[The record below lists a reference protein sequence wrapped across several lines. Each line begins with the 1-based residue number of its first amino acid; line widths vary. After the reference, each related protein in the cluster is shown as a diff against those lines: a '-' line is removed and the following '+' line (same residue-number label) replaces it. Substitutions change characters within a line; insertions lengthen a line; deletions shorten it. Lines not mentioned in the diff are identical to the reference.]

1 MKPFQQTRRALDMQR
16 GSFLLEA
23 LVAILIVAFGILG
36 LLGLESR
43 ALQNVDDAQYRSEA
57 VALANSYIG
66 QMWIADQKTLAA
78 NFDSTAAAGTPYDE
92 FKKVVQARLP
102 GASGKA
108 PDVTVT
114 AAAPPAQG
122 TQVTVTV
129 YWMPPGETTLVNN
142 NLNAAGKKLN
152 ATGMHQYIATA
163 TVNSTN

>member
-1 MKPFQQTRRALDMQR
+1 MKPFQQTRRATDMQR

-66 QMWIADQKTLAA
+66 QMWIADQTTLAA
-78 NFDSTAAAGTPYDE
+78 NFDSTVAGAGTPYDE
-92 FKKVVQARLP
+92 FTKVVQARLP
-102 GASGKA
+102 GATGKA

-114 AAAPPAQG
+114 PAAPPAQG

-129 YWMPPGETTLVNN
+129 YWLPPGDV
-142 NLNAAGKKLN
+142 KLKSAVTN
-152 ATGMHQYIATA
+152 PLGMHQYIATA

>member
-1 MKPFQQTRRALDMQR
+1 MTPRGKPFPVQAGRQR

-57 VALANSYIG
+57 VALANSYVG
-66 QMWIADQKTLAA
+66 QMWVADQTTLSA
-78 NFDSTAAAGTPYDE
+78 NFADTAGAGTPYDE

-102 GASGKA
+102 GAA
-108 PDVTVT
+108 ALQPAVTVT
-114 AAAPPAQG
+114 PAVPPAQG
-122 TQVTVTV
+122 TQVTITV
-129 YWMPPGETTLVNN
+129 YWLPPGDTQIVTAA
-142 NLNAAGKKLN
+142 NAS
-152 ATGMHQYIATA
+152 GMHQFIATA